1 MKMAKVYY
9 EKDVTVNVL
18 KEKKVA
24 IIGYGSQGHA
34 HAQNLRDNGF
44 DVVVGLRKGKS
55 WDKANEDG
63 FSVYTVAEAAEK
75 ADVVMI
81 LLPDE
86 LQPEVYEAEIAP
98 NLQAGNSLV
107 FAHGFNVHF
116 DQVKPP
122 ANVDVFLVAP
132 KDQGI
137 SYAVRSPR
145 AGLFLHYLQYIKMQ
159 QELRLKKHFLML
171 TELEQRELV
180 Y

>member
-1 MKMAKVYY
+1 MAKVYY

-132 KDQGI
+132 KDRGI

-145 AGLFLHYLQYIKMQ
+145 EGLFLHYLQYIKMQ

>member
-1 MKMAKVYY
+1 MAKVYY

-55 WDKANEDG
+55 WDKAKEDG
-63 FSVYTVAEAAEK
+63 FSVYTVAEAAK
-75 ADVVMI
+75 QADVVMI

-132 KDQGI
+132 KGQVI
-137 SYAVRSPR
+137 LCAVHLVR
-145 AGLFLHYLQYIKMQ
+145 AVLFQHYLQYTKMQ
-159 QELRLKKHFLML
+159 QELRLKRHFLML
-171 TELEQRELV
+171 MELERRELV

>member
-1 MKMAKVYY
+1 
-9 EKDVTVNVL
+9 
-18 KEKKVA
+18 
-24 IIGYGSQGHA
+24 
-34 HAQNLRDNGF
+34 
-44 DVVVGLRKGKS
+44 
-55 WDKANEDG
+55 
-63 FSVYTVAEAAEK
+63 
-75 ADVVMI
+75 MI

-132 KDQGI
+132 KGPGHL
-137 SYAVRSPR
+137 VRR
-145 AGLFLHYLQYIKMQ
+145 TFAEGGLFLHYLQYIKMQ

>member
-1 MKMAKVYY
+1 
-9 EKDVTVNVL
+9 
-18 KEKKVA
+18 
-24 IIGYGSQGHA
+24 
-34 HAQNLRDNGF
+34 
-44 DVVVGLRKGKS
+44 
-55 WDKANEDG
+55 
-63 FSVYTVAEAAEK
+63 
-75 ADVVMI
+75 MI

-86 LQPEVYEAEIAP
+86 LQPEVYEAEIA

-132 KDQGI
+132 KDRGI

-145 AGLFLHYLQYIKMQ
+145 EGLFLHYLRYIKMQ